1 MYEYVLFSTVCTFS
15 RNLFF
20 QKQRVVSKCLS
31 FLSVFLSLSV
41 FLYGH
46 LPLRSSSFPAHLPFL
61 SVLISC
67 SSSFPVRLPLLSVFL
82 SLSVLLS
89 CLSYF
94 PTRLLSL
101 NVFLSYRLP
110 FLSVFLS
117 YPFSF
122 PFCPPLFLLLLVDA
136 RVSLDA
142 FVYNFMISAGISK
155 LHGLRRYGVQEGGD
169 HRSAHC
175 HRNILLLQHCSRKLF
190 HL

>member
-1 MYEYVLFSTVCTFS
+1 MSFFSVRLPLPVC
-15 RNLFF
+15 
-20 QKQRVVSKCLS
+20 
-31 FLSVFLSLSV
+31 
-41 FLYGH
+41 
-46 LPLRSSSFPAHLPFL
+46 LPLRSSSITVIFL
-61 SVLISC
+61 SC
-67 SSSFPVRLPLLSVFL
+67 PSSFPVRLIFLLFFL
-82 SLSVLLS
+82 SCPSSFTVRLPFPVRLTFLSVLLS
-89 CLSYF
+89 YASSFLK
-94 PTRLLSL
+94 RLPSL